1 MTRPKFNQDI
11 PHDLLGEYDSME
23 IRHTRPPSQNNNAT
37 PLKGQNTSK
46 EIASTL
52 QKSNAKDATSG
63 KLSALKTGLRRLV
76 YGLSKNQKL
85 SPVYQNLD
93 NDRSPMFVKSVDKG
107 HIAEMEGREVNST
120 PKMMA
125 NAKSGRDTANISRI
139 SVG

>member
-11 PHDLLGEYDSME
+11 PHDLLGEYDSMD
-23 IRHTRPPSQNNNAT
+23 IRQTRPPSQNNNAT

-93 NDRSPMFVKSVDKG
+93 NERSPMFV
-107 HIAEMEGREVNST
+107 
-120 PKMMA
+120 
-125 NAKSGRDTANISRI
+125 
-139 SVG
+139 